1 MKGARLGRLVNQG
14 YGQEVNAKMR
24 IVTVDAGTPILCL
37 FATKDIKEDEEVL
50 SDYGQNDYPWETKV
64 IAN

>member
-1 MKGARLGRLVNQG
+1 MKGPRLGRLVNHG

-37 FATKDIKEDEEVL
+37 FATKDIKEGEEVL
-50 SDYGQNDYPWETKV
+50 YDYGQKD
-64 IAN
+64 